1 MSSREYTSLRASREA
16 RLFPALR
23 PFDASTRLTL
33 TPRTHPAQRSRAHF
47 ASQLEMRIQPSI
59 FHRFLTEP
67 VVRGLPCRQLA
78 TTAQQHANSNTT
90 VNVDEIAHFSKLSA
104 LWWDERGE
112 FQMLHRMNPT
122 RIRFVREKLV
132 SRFTES
138 LPVPG
143 LSYTKQGRL

>member
-1 MSSREYTSLRASREA
+1 
-16 RLFPALR
+16 
-23 PFDASTRLTL
+23 
-33 TPRTHPAQRSRAHF
+33 
-47 ASQLEMRIQPSI
+47 MRIQPSI
-59 FHRFLTEP
+59 FHQLLTKP
-67 VVRGLPCRQLA
+67 VVRGLPFRQLA
-78 TTAQQHANSNTT
+78 TTAQQHANLNTT

-138 LPVPG
+138 RSRP
-143 LSYTKQGRL
+143 

>member
-1 MSSREYTSLRASREA
+1 MNTRVFGHPGKRACFR
-16 RLFPALR
+16 RFGR
-23 PFDASTRLTL
+23 STRRRDLRSHHEH
-33 TPRTHPAQRSRAHF
+33 TPLSDRARTF

-59 FHRFLTEP
+59 FHRFLTKP

-143 LSYTKQGRL
+143 LSYTK